1 MVIPL
6 DFAIILEKSFNLELI
21 YPLILA
27 STSPRRQEL
36 MAQIGYKFTIIP
48 PPYHEPDF
56 SPSPAQTALA
66 WAQALAYFKARA
78 IAQTNPEAIVIGA
91 DTIVT
96 HNDTIIG
103 KPRDKQHARQILTT
117 MFGGKNEV
125 ITGLAVLCPARNK
138 RIITYENS
146 TLVMRPMKKEEVNTY
161 LASGAWRGKAGAYAL
176 QEGGDK
182 FVQSIEGSES
192 NIVGLPLEKLRE
204 VLSFFEK

>member
-1 MVIPL
+1 M
-6 DFAIILEKSFNLELI
+6 

-27 STSPRRQEL
+27 STSPRRQQLLEQL
-36 MAQIGYKFTIIP
+36 GYKFTIIP
-48 PPYHEPDF
+48 PPFYEPVF
-56 SPSPAQTALA
+56 SPSPAKTAIA

-96 HNDTIIG
+96 HNGTIIG
-103 KPRDKQHARQILTT
+103 KARDEQHARQILTT
-117 MFGGKNEV
+117 MFGGRNDV
-125 ITGLAVLCPARNK
+125 ITGLAVLCPAQNQ
-138 RIITYENS
+138 RIITHEVS
-146 TLVMRPMKKEEVNTY
+146 TLVMRSMTQPEVDQY

-192 NIVGLPLEKLRE
+192 NIVGLPQEKLRE